1 MKLAREIRLLT
12 MRKLLETWRQPT
24 WVFMGLTTP
33 LLYLVLFAPVLRRLA
48 GAPGFPRGHVL
59 DVFLPGV
66 LCLIAFGAGMGA
78 GWGVIVELD
87 SGVIERLR
95 VTPVSRFALL
105 MGSVLRDTAM
115 FLLPALVVIAVA
127 IPFDYHPNPGG
138 TATLLALLCLLTA
151 ATSAWSAALGLKLRE
166 ISSLAAVVTGLQLPL
181 TLLAGI
187 LLPLTLAP
195 GWLRGLAHTDPL
207 YYTVEAARLL
217 STGTIANWTVGE
229 GFLVT
234 AGLTVLT
241 LAWATAK
248 YREAA
253 S

>member
-1 MKLAREIRLLT
+1 MKLAREIRLFT
-12 MRKLLETWRQPT
+12 VRKLLETWRQPT

-33 LLYLVLFAPVLRRLA
+33 LLYLALFAPVLHRLG
-48 GAPGFPRGHVL
+48 GAPGFPRGRVL

-78 GWGVIVELD
+78 GWGVIFELD
-87 SGVIERLR
+87 AGVLERLR
-95 VTPVSRFALL
+95 VTPVSGFALL
-105 MGSVLRDTAM
+105 MGGVLRDTAM
-115 FLLPALVVIAVA
+115 FLLPALVVVAVA
-127 IPFDYHPNPGG
+127 VPFGYHPNAAG
-138 TATLLALLCLLTA
+138 TTILLVLLCLLTA
-151 ATSAWSAALGLKLRE
+151 ATSAWSAGLGLTLRE
-166 ISSLAAVVTGLQLPL
+166 IGSLAAVVTGLQLPL

-195 GWLRGLAHTDPL
+195 GWLRGLAHIDPL

-217 STGTIANWTVGE
+217 AAGTIVSWTVALGV
-229 GFLVT
+229 LVT
-234 AGLTVLT
+234 AGITALT
-241 LAWATAK
+241 LAWATAT